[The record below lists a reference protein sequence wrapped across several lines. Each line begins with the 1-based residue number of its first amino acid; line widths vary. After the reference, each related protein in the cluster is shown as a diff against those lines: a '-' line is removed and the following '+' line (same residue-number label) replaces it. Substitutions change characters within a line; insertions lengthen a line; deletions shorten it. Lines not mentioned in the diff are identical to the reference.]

1 MVRVARLC
9 TEMLGTFVLA
19 EGVCVSEG
27 NIAVVWAVLWG
38 AIIAT
43 GLVSGAQFNPAI
55 TTAVLIMRAAD
66 RKLTK
71 KDLLEHFVYYLMH
84 FVGAFLGA
92 LVSWAIRM
100 DTWEM
105 KVGASTSQGEAY
117 LAEVFYTSVLILTAL
132 SGAEM
137 KENNWL
143 ATLAVAVS
151 VYLAGKTVGNIS
163 GACLNPAIGLGI
175 NAAAALHQQ
184 LTRPEYQW
192 IYVVGP
198 LTASVLSAALFRY
211 IIRPEI
217 PHYQWRM
224 TLSVPDSKV
233 RSSQFESPLTGK

>member
-1 MVRVARLC
+1 MVRIARLC
-9 TEMLGTFVLA
+9 TELLGTFMLA
-19 EGVCVSEG
+19 EGICVSEG
-27 NIAVVWAVLWG
+27 NSSVVWAVLWG

-66 RKLTK
+66 RKLSK
-71 KDLLEHFVYYLMH
+71 ADLLEHSVYYFMH
-84 FVGAFLGA
+84 FLGAFLGA
-92 LVSWAIRM
+92 LVSWAIRTS
-100 DTWEM
+100 TWEM

-151 VYLAGKTVGNIS
+151 VFVAGRTVGNIS
-163 GACLNPAIGLGI
+163 GACLNPAIGIGI
-175 NAAAALHQQ
+175 NAAAALHQH
-184 LTRPEYQW
+184 LTRPKYQW
-192 IYVVGP
+192 IYVAGP
-198 LTASVLSAALFRY
+198 LTASVLSAGLFLY

-217 PHYQWRM
+217 PHYKWRM
-224 TLSVPDSKV
+224 SMSVPNSLA
-233 RSSQFESPLTGK
+233 RNSQLETPLRET